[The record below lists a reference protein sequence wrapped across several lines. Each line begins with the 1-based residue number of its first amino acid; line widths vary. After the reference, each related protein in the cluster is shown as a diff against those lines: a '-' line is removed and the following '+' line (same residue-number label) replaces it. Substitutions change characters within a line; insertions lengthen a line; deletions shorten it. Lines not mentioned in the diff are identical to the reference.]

1 VWYATKLA
9 DGKKKIASSRSFL
22 KPSDLR
28 RAILATERF
37 LLYKKS
43 GVGCN
48 NQVGAKSMPQLDFR
62 QALSSPEEKPIPSAE
77 AVQSAPPRSLAG
89 APADQSKD
97 LIGRVRLSRSQMTN
111 ISFVTIACVG
121 GLACAFYFFNGAE
134 FLRAAAAWAGEF
146 LYPRPSAV
154 AANVDISKQQN
165 SPNQAANAG
174 TPSQGPDRPSPFDKS
189 IWPSNLNQPAT
200 FANVSPSGTVSPSS
214 TNSPNSPFSGVGS
227 LVNGLNLLPRGA
239 DTLFQS
245 FYQTAISMAPKK
257 VTRTVSRTAASARN
271 KISRAQQNAAAA
283 AAQANAAAAAS
294 KSAGR
299 SAQQTANAQNQAA
312 IMAARA
318 QSQSLMGGFQ
328 GGAPL
333 GGGTGLGGMGGIGGG
348 AGSGLGGIVSGLGRH

>member
-1 VWYATKLA
+1 
-9 DGKKKIASSRSFL
+9 
-22 KPSDLR
+22 
-28 RAILATERF
+28 
-37 LLYKKS
+37 
-43 GVGCN
+43 
-48 NQVGAKSMPQLDFR
+48 MPQLDFR

-89 APADQSKD
+89 APAANQSKD
-97 LIGRVRLSRSQMTN
+97 LINRVRLSRSQMTN

-146 LYPRPSAV
+146 LYPRPSAM
-154 AANVDISKQQN
+154 AANIDVSKQQS
-165 SPNQAANAG
+165 SPDQAESPG

-200 FANVSPSGTVSPSS
+200 FANVSPSGTASP
-214 TNSPNSPFSGVGS
+214 NSPNSPFSGVGS

-239 DTLFQS
+239 DALFQS

-299 SAQQTANAQNQAA
+299 TAQQTANAQNQAA
-312 IMAARA
+312 TMAARA

-333 GGGTGLGGMGGIGGG
+333 GGGAGLGGIGGIGGG